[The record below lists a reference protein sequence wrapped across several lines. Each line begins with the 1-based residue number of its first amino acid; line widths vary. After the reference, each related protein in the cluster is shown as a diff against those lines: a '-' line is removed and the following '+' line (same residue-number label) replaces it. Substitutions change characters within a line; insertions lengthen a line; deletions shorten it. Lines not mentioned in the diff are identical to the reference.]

1 MSREKHPIHA
11 VAKKAGQ
18 LNQVLRAIIGEGR
31 PNHDSQRPRFGCP
44 QCLDGLIVDNLWFSG
59 IGNSVATYY

>member
-18 LNQVLRAIIGEGR
+18 LNKLLRAIIGEEG
-31 PNHDSQRPRFGCP
+31 PGHDAQRPTSLHRKELVSAASR
-44 QCLDGLIVDNLWFSG
+44 LDRLAADE
-59 IGNSVATYY
+59 